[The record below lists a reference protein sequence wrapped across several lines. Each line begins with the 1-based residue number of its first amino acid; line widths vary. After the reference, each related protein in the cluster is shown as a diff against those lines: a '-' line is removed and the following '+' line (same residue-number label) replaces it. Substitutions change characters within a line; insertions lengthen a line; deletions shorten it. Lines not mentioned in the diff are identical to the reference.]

1 MHSYRRR
8 HNHYPV
14 VAFLDIKSAYDT
26 VDRRIIW
33 QSMLASSAPLSLVSL
48 LANMFDDVSVSVLL
62 QNNVSDPFVPS
73 TGVLQ
78 GSVLS
83 PHLYSIYVNT
93 LPALLRSAASATTT
107 SVLSVSPSGPPG
119 PGALVPDGL
128 PFGPLVGT
136 AALSSS
142 SPSPTPINSL
152 LYADDVALVGS
163 ASEVR
168 HMLDLAQI
176 HSLTLGYK
184 WSPPKCAV
192 LNAPTATSSRF
203 VSMSLYGQDLPTTE
217 EFTYLGVPFDAPF
230 DGTQPSRLPSAA
242 LFSSVRCVYTS

>member
-1 MHSYRRR
+1 MCLFPFVEDVSPPLDVVQGGFRHQRSALDQALCLHDLMHSYRRR

-119 PGALVPDGL
+119 SGALVSDGL

-142 SPSPTPINSL
+142 SLSPTPINNL

-168 HMLDLAQI
+168 R
-176 HSLTLGYK
+176 T
-184 WSPPKCAV
+184 
-192 LNAPTATSSRF
+192 TRSS
-203 VSMSLYGQDLPTTE
+203 GH
-217 EFTYLGVPFDAPF
+217 
-230 DGTQPSRLPSAA
+230 DG
-242 LFSSVRCVYTS
+242 

>member
-62 QNNVSDPFVPS
+62 QNNVSDPFVTS

-83 PHLYSIYVNT
+83 PHLYSIYSRWKNGPDVFKLFTNIAIA
-93 LPALLRSAASATTT
+93 LPNLNQIEQDKHYFEEKT
-107 SVLSVSPSGPPG
+107 
-119 PGALVPDGL
+119 
-128 PFGPLVGT
+128 
-136 AALSSS
+136 
-142 SPSPTPINSL
+142 L
-152 LYADDVALVGS
+152 LY
-163 ASEVR
+163 
-168 HMLDLAQI
+168 
-176 HSLTLGYK
+176 
-184 WSPPKCAV
+184 
-192 LNAPTATSSRF
+192 F
-203 VSMSLYGQDLPTTE
+203 
-217 EFTYLGVPFDAPF
+217 
-230 DGTQPSRLPSAA
+230 
-242 LFSSVRCVYTS
+242 